1 MLERHGEGM
10 DFTLWTDGKTGKER
24 ERRRERKGREE
35 MKGGR
40 ERER

>member
-1 MLERHGEGM
+1 MLERYGEGM
-10 DFTLWTDGKTGKER
+10 DFILWTDGKIGKER